1 MARVSAV
8 IAVLPKKTPAGVPG
22 RRRASLHVGRPALA
36 ADITPARQAA
46 YTADPVATVRE
57 VRMFY
62 KLVAVTLF
70 VSFIAMSTSGLL
82 MFFIERPSFTIQMHP
97 VHKLFGLIM
106 VAAMTAHIALNFRA
120 LRNYVRARAVALTGG
135 VLVALLVVLY
145 AVAINNKLPP
155 EIAEPLDAL
164 GAQAE

>member
-1 MARVSAV
+1 
-8 IAVLPKKTPAGVPG
+8 
-22 RRRASLHVGRPALA
+22 
-36 ADITPARQAA
+36 
-46 YTADPVATVRE
+46 
-57 VRMFY
+57 MFY

-82 MFFIERPSFTIQMHP
+82 MFVIERPSFTIQMHP

-106 VAAMTAHIALNFRA
+106 VAAMVAHIALNFRA
-120 LRNYVRARAVALTGG
+120 LRAYVRTRAVAITGG

-155 EIAEPLDAL
+155 EIAEPMDAL